1 MAGGGNTFKVNL
13 FFVWGCASNLYWR
26 VSGTRRSV
34 EIHHGSL
41 VWLCHPQRRHL
52 ENGGQIP
59 KHLFFFFCCFFCLNV
74 STCHQNTQTVELKAN
89 FSTTLM
95 RSLVTAAGLCHLSV
109 LYNDIDDYRGG
120 WARGRGKG
128 GVDDDV
134 KWMRFQSCQLS
145 EMASL
150 IHQFPLLPKSHVQRT
165 RDKQHV
171 WF

>member
-1 MAGGGNTFKVNL
+1 MTGVIRLKLIFFSFGDVQVTCTGEFQERVTASRSIMAP
-13 FFVWGCASNLYWR
+13 WSGCVTHRDITLKTEGKYQS
-26 VSGTRRSV
+26 
-34 EIHHGSL
+34 I
-41 VWLCHPQRRHL
+41 C
-52 ENGGQIP
+52 
-59 KHLFFFFCCFFCLNV
+59 FCFFFCLNV

-95 RSLVTAAGLCHLSV
+95 CSLVTAAGLCHLSV